1 MSRNGALHSLAFCG
15 VLWWAAVTYIIAIHS
30 ISGQSL
36 YVKLYWKNHLTMSAN
51 LPDLTCR

>member
-15 VLWWAAVTYIIAIHS
+15 VLWWAAVTYITAIHS